1 MRNTQN
7 TGKTMSFGQEIRQEL
22 LETLPQSACCRRS
35 LLHGLLINAENGVA
49 GMVMCRI
56 PDICAAESARKL
68 LLEQYGREP
77 DTTVENCY
85 GRKITVF
92 EFESKRFAGFLGE
105 ISDPIKVTA
114 DIPELKCAGC
124 RAAFLAGILS
134 SAARFSDPDKE
145 VRLEISISDPS
156 RAERIACFFE
166 ANGEKPILSHRSE
179 SCSLIYKRSVGV
191 QDILSAAGASRAA
204 MKLIQSDLMRE
215 FRSNVNRASNC
226 EIRNIGRSVSAAA
239 EHLEAITFLREH
251 GYFTGL
257 PVELRE
263 TAELREREQEC
274 SISELAAKHSPPIS
288 KSGLNH
294 RLHKLCAYAAKM
306 KSKISENK

>member
-77 DTTVENCY
+77 DTTIENCY

-105 ISDPIKVTA
+105 
-114 DIPELKCAGC
+114 
-124 RAAFLAGILS
+124 ILS

-239 EHLEAITFLREH
+239 EQLEAITFLREN
-251 GYFTGL
+251 GYFSGL
-257 PVELRE
+257 PAELRE
-263 TAELREREQEC
+263 TEQEC

-288 KSGLNH
+288 KSGVNH